1 MSPQLLS
8 FFHNLYLQIMLS
20 NSFKNLIKY
29 VEIHGLIFFLIV
41 AVFSINGFAK
51 SFIALIE
58 ADLDLDGK
66 TERIELNSENDFAL
80 QVKHGGK
87 LMWEGVPSRWNPWK
101 LEIADVDG
109 DGKHEIIIGIIKSTK
124 FFPKPHN
131 CLFIYD
137 WKNGHAFPKWLGSSL
152 GKPFTD
158 FLFADLDNMVGD
170 ELIALET
177 NLDGKKS
184 LAVYRWNSFG
194 FTLDWQYGNWQTAKI
209 LGVKNGQISLETDEK
224 SIFLSMDLVRNKL

>member
-1 MSPQLLS
+1 
-8 FFHNLYLQIMLS
+8 MLN
-20 NSFKNLIKY
+20 NSFKKLAKY
-29 VEIHGLIFFLIV
+29 IERQCLLVFLIV

-51 SFIALIE
+51 SFTALIE

-66 TERIELNSENDFAL
+66 TERIELNSENNFAL
-80 QVKHGGK
+80 QIKHSGK
-87 LMWEGVPSRWNPWK
+87 LLWEGVPSRWKPWK

-109 DGKHEIIIGIIKSTK
+109 DGNREIIIGIIKSTK

-137 WKNGHAFPKWLGSSL
+137 WKEDRAFPKWLGSSL

-158 FLFADLDNMVGD
+158 FLFADLDNTVGD

-177 NLDGKKS
+177 NLDGKRS

-194 FTLDWQYGNWQTAKI
+194 FTLDWQHGNWQSAKI
-209 LGVKNGQISLETDEK
+209 LSVKNGQILLETDEK
-224 SIFLSMDLVRNKL
+224 SIFLSKDLVRNKL